1 MRHTIAA
8 LLVLC
13 AFPALV
19 GGQNLKQE
27 SLVTP
32 FFEGWRTLGGN
43 ALYRIEDAGEPV
55 IVGEATL
62 NSPNTFLATE
72 KEYGDFILDF
82 EVQVDSPL
90 NSGVQIRS
98 HSLPTYNEGQVH
110 GFQVEID
117 PSTRAWSG
125 GIYEEGRRG
134 WLYPLTQS
142 AYARKAFRNGDWN
155 QYHVEAIGN
164 SVRTWVNGI
173 QCANLLDADSEPGF
187 IALQVHSIGND
198 SSLAGKMV
206 RWRRIVVQTGDLETR
221 RWPQQAQAL
230 TLNLI
235 PNLLSDAEE
244 QAGWQMLTLDLIGRV
259 AVPGSNYGLRSIF
272 NLVRRSR
279 ALYASPWPIR
289 ASRVVP
295 GCGWKWICRMENPV
309 DLSGCKSAAILSQAL
324 RYFAENRPGIASVCA
339 LMAPALKSGS
349 MSSWWVPNFFSPSG
363 GPSRMNVAYWW
374 WKDWKFGM

>member
-1 MRHTIAA
+1 M
-8 LLVLC
+8 
-13 AFPALV
+13 V

-110 GFQVEID
+110 GYQVEID

-173 QCANLLDADSEPGF
+173 QCANLFDSDSEPGF

-206 RWRRIVVQTGDLETR
+206 RWRRIVLQTGDLETR

-230 TLNLI
+230 TLNLV
-235 PNLLSDAEE
+235 PNLLSEAEK
-244 QAGWQMLTLDLIGRV
+244 QAGWQRVMLDTTGRV
-259 AVPGSNYGLRSIF
+259 AIPGSNYEVALDFQFGEGEQGI
-272 NLVRRSR
+272 VRLPL
-279 ALYASPWPIR
+279 AYPGK
-289 ASRVVP
+289 P
-295 GCGWKWICRMENPV
+295 GCARMRLEMDLQDGKSSGLIGVQKRSYPFSSAPVFRGDQAWNRLRLRVNGAGAEVWINEQLVGTQLFQPEWWAFPDECGVLVVEGLDVRDV
-309 DLSGCKSAAILSQAL
+309 KL
-324 RYFAENRPGIASVCA
+324 RR
-339 LMAPALKSGS
+339 LL
-349 MSSWWVPNFFSPSG
+349 
-363 GPSRMNVAYWW
+363 
-374 WKDWKFGM
+374 